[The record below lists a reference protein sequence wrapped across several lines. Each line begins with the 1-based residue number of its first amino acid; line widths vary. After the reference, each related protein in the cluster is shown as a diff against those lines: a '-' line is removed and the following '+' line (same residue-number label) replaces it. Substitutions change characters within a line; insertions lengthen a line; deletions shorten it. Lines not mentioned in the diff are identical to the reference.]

1 MLTPIEIQGKTF
13 KNSGM
18 GYSKADV
25 DSFFSTISSD
35 YEALYKENLSLKE
48 KINNLNA
55 SLDHYKEIE
64 EAVLKA
70 QTIVADAKVELEQLH
85 VKTTDL
91 LQQYNRYRA
100 QYKAL
105 AAAQLETLNSEAF
118 DMDAATMK
126 AITGLEESAAEHLDQ
141 LQAAPVYT
149 APETK
154 EQKQE
159 DEQEEDF
166 DETLSTEDSMIKD
179 FSEMFD
185 NEQDE
190 QKQ

>member
-48 KINNLNA
+48 KINNLQ
-55 SLDHYKEIE
+55 

-70 QTIVADAKVELEQLH
+70 QTIVADAKVELERLH